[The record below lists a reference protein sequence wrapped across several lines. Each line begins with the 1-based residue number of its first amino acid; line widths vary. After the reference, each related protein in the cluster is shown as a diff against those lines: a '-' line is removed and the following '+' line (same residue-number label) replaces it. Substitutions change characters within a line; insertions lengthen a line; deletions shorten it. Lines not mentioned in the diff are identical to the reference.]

1 MGVTPEHPVVEFT
14 QLDTRNLHFAVPWM
28 FRVYVQLCV
37 VLVFDDPLETPEPA
51 SMTASRVILKF
62 TKQSNYW
69 DPFADRGGT
78 PSIYELLVAFGR
90 LRLPGRFATNVVR
103 HDVDGVDGP

>member
-1 MGVTPEHPVVEFT
+1 
-14 QLDTRNLHFAVPWM
+14 M

-37 VLVFDDPLETPEPA
+37 VLVFDDPLETLEPA

-69 DPFADRGGT
+69 DPVSDHCGT
-78 PSIYELLVAFGR
+78 PSVYELLGAFAR
-90 LRLPGRFATNVVR
+90 LRDP
-103 HDVDGVDGP
+103 